1 MVFSNSLLFGAAAA
15 ASAGSGFNDSLVP
28 NSVHFDGSN
37 ELMERDTSSWDTSTT
52 GGKKCIIK

>member
-15 ASAGSGFNDSLVP
+15 ASAGSGFNSSLVP

-37 ELMERDTSSWDTSTT
+37 ELMENV
-52 GGKKCIIK
+52 